1 MLIPHLHFC
10 GNCAEAIALYEQ
22 AFGTKTDILFLNG
35 NGDDSV
41 GHAEMLIHGARV
53 MLNDRFGKKGKTA
66 DCAVSLIV
74 TFKSAVEL
82 LACYEKLRPGGI
94 VIDQPEKL
102 SYTELGLQFMDRF
115 GVQWGFMVEGS
126 V

>member
-22 AFGTKTDILFLNG
+22 AFCTKTDVLFLNG
-35 NGDDSV
+35 NGDGRV
-41 GHAEMLIHGARV
+41 GHAEMRIHGVRV
-53 MLNDRFGKKGKTA
+53 MLNDRFGNKDLA
-66 DCAVSLIV
+66 PDCAVALIV
-74 TFKSAVEL
+74 TFDNSEKL
-82 LACYEKLRPGGI
+82 LACYEMLRPGGI

-115 GVQWGFMVEGS
+115 GVQWGFMVEEA